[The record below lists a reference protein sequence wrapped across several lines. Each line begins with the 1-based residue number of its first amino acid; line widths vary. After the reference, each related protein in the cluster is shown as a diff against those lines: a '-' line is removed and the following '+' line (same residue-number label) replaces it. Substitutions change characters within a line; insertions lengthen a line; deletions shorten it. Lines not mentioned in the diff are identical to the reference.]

1 MEEDRSIERICA
13 QLGLPSE
20 VSRSYER
27 LKVCK
32 LFEWQYECLHSS
44 RALQGN
50 NLVYC
55 APTSGGKTLVAE
67 LLILR
72 HVLVQRKKVIFVL
85 PYVSLVLE
93 KERYFKRLLTLV
105 NKSLTA
111 KHRIKVRGFHGDQSG
126 LRSYKENILICT
138 IEKANGVFNNLI
150 MRGKGTQLG
159 CVVFDEMHVL
169 GNSFNGYLVEMLIR

>member
-1 MEEDRSIERICA
+1 
-13 QLGLPSE
+13 
-20 VSRSYER
+20 
-27 LKVCK
+27 
-32 LFEWQYECLHSS
+32 
-44 RALQGN
+44 
-50 NLVYC
+50 
-55 APTSGGKTLVAE
+55 VAE

-93 KERYFKRLLTLV
+93 KERYFKRLLTLM